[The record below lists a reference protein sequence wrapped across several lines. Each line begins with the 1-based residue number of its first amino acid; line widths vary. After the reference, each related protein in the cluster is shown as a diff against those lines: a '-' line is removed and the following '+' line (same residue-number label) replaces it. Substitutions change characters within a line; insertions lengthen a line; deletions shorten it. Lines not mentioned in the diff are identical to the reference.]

1 MNDAYGVYPGERIIA
16 WVVIEDLER
25 YFSTEEADSRII
37 PHIAKACQEEVKR
50 VVVIPSDTIV
60 AIYSSAYHQ
69 RFCEFRIQEL
79 WVKFGIEDGHRN
91 IPIHKLKQRFCELGI
106 QERWV
111 KFGIEDGHRKI
122 PIHEIKQQLHG
133 DKCSALLKAYILT
146 GCDETSKI
154 GSEVP
159 AMAILKIL
167 VLNIW

>member
-1 MNDAYGVYPGERIIA
+1 MSDAYGAYPGECIIA
-16 WVVIEDLER
+16 WVVREDLEL

-69 RFCEFRIQEL
+69 RFCELRIQEL

-91 IPIHKLKQRFCELGI
+91 IPIHEL
-106 QERWV
+106 
-111 KFGIEDGHRKI
+111 
-122 PIHEIKQQLHG
+122 KQQLYG

-154 GSEVP
+154 GNEVL
-159 AMAILKIL
+159 AMAILKR
-167 VLNIW
+167 LNIEYLRDSSIAWAEKYLVRVIIS